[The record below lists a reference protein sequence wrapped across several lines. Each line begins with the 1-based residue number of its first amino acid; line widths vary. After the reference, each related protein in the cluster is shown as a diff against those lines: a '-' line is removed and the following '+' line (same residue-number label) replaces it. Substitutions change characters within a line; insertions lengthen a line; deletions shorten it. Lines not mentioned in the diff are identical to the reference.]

1 MSLFGTSGVRTDIGN
16 FFEDL
21 QAVIL
26 CGGLGTRLQNRL
38 PGGTPKSLAPISGRP
53 FLEYLLRDLVAVGI
67 RDIVLCTGHGG
78 AAIREHFGQ
87 GEKFGATI
95 EYSEE
100 KEQLGT
106 GGALKKAQPL
116 IRSNPFLVLNGDT
129 LLDIDYGRL
138 LSKHAKAAALVTLAL
153 TQVQDG
159 GRYGNVMLL
168 PNGQVTQ
175 LREKPAEPL
184 STGEPVWIY
193 GGVCCADQRI
203 FSEIKAAPPAVSLER
218 DILPQLTGRG
228 LFAELFTGFF
238 LDIGIPQD
246 YERAC
251 TAIPQRYACAGS
263 HSR

>member
-1 MSLFGTSGVRTDIGN
+1 MSQFGTTEKRFDFGDLFPN
-16 FFEDL
+16 L

-26 CGGLGTRLQNRL
+26 CGGLGTRLQACL
-38 PGGTPKSLAPISGRP
+38 PGTPKSLAPIAGRP

-67 RDIVLCTGHGG
+67 RNIVLCTGHGG
-78 AAIREHFGQ
+78 MEVRGHFGD
-87 GEKFGATI
+87 GKKFGAAI
-95 EYSEE
+95 QYSEE
-100 KEQLGT
+100 KESLGT
-106 GGALKKAQPL
+106 GGALKNGQAL

-138 LSKHAKAAALVTLAL
+138 VSKHSKAGAVVTLAL

-168 PNGQVTQ
+168 PNGQVTD
-175 LREKPAEPL
+175 LREKPREPI
-184 STGEPVWIY
+184 SSGEAVWIY
-193 GGVCCADQRI
+193 GGVCCVDERI
-203 FSEIKAAPPAVSLER
+203 FSEIGTAPPAVSLER
-218 DILPQLTGRG
+218 DVLPRLTGRG